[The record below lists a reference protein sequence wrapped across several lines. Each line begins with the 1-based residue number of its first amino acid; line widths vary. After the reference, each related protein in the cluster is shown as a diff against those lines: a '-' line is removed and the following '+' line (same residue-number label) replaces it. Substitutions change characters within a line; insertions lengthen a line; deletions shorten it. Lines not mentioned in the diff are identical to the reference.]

1 MRRVEH
7 ELLSPSLGSRK
18 NLVSF
23 HYGTPGARPKVYI
36 QASLH
41 AEELPGMLVAH
52 HLRSLLDRAEAAGAL
67 AGEVVLVPAANPI
80 GVAISNPTKTK
91 LE

>member
-1 MRRVEH
+1 MQRIDH
-7 ELLSPSLGSRK
+7 PLLIPSLGSLK
-18 NLVSF
+18 TITSF

-52 HLRSLLDRAEAAGAL
+52 HLRALLETAEAAGQL
-67 AGEVVLVPAANPI
+67 RGEVVVVEDHFGI
-80 GVAISNPTKTK
+80 KVTEIVGKQG
-91 LE
+91 